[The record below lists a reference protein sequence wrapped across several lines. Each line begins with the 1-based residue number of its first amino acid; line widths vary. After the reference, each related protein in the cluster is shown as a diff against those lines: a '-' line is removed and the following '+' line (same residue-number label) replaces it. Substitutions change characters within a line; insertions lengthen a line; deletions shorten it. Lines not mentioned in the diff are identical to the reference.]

1 MTADLSGKNVLVTG
15 PTSGI
20 GRGTALALAEAGA
33 KLILVARNPEK
44 CQQVANEIVAAGG
57 EAPISIIADLSL
69 LSEVER
75 AADDFLATDL
85 PLHMLIN
92 NAGLVNQRRKVTA
105 EGLEQ
110 TMAVNYFA
118 PFALTLR
125 LLPSLKRA
133 PGARILNITSNSYA
147 IGRLNFDDL
156 TFKRFY
162 WPLGPYSA
170 SKLGNIYF
178 TRELARR
185 LDGSD
190 ITVNAV
196 HPGLIFTNLGIGNNP
211 GLARKLLGSIWSK
224 FSLDESEG
232 HRCPVYAATAPELEG
247 VTGKYIADCRVAKL
261 KPIALKDAPAKRL
274 WEVSETTT
282 GVRFPSDTGAGA

>member
-1 MTADLSGKNVLVTG
+1 MALDLSGKNVLVTG

-33 KLILVARNPEK
+33 KLILVARNPNK
-44 CQQVANEIVAAGG
+44 CEQVAKQIMDAGG
-57 EAPISIIADLSL
+57 EAPLSIIADLSL

-75 AADDFLATDL
+75 AANEFLATGL
-85 PLHMLIN
+85 PLHILIN
-92 NAGLVNQRRKVTA
+92 NAGLVNQRRKLTS
-105 EGLEQ
+105 EGLEL

-156 TFKRFY
+156 TFKRFF
-162 WPLGPYSA
+162 WPMGPYSA

-185 LDGSD
+185 LEGSD

-211 GLARKLLGSIWSK
+211 GLAQKVLGAIWSK

-232 HRCPVYAATAPELEG
+232 HRSPVYAATAPELEG
-247 VTGKYIADCRVAKL
+247 VTGQYIADCRVSEL

-274 WEVSETTT
+274 WEVSEATT
-282 GVRFPSDTGAGA
+282 GVRFQEAT

>member
-1 MTADLSGKNVLVTG
+1 MALDLSGKNVLVTG

-20 GRGTALALAEAGA
+20 GRVTALALAEAGA
-33 KLILVARNPEK
+33 KLILVARNPNK
-44 CQQVANEIVAAGG
+44 CEQVAKQIMDAGG
-57 EAPISIIADLSL
+57 EAPLSIIADLSL

-75 AADDFLATDL
+75 AANEFLATGL
-85 PLHMLIN
+85 PLHILMN
-92 NAGLVNQRRKVTA
+92 NAGLVNQRRKMTSD
-105 EGLEQ
+105 GLEL

-156 TFKRFY
+156 TFKRFF
-162 WPLGPYSA
+162 WPMGPYSA

-185 LDGSD
+185 LEGSD

-211 GLARKLLGSIWSK
+211 GLAQKVLGAIWSK

-232 HRCPVYAATAPELEG
+232 HRSPVYAATAPELEG
-247 VTGKYIADCRVAKL
+247 VTGQYIADCRVSEL
-261 KPIALKDAPAKRL
+261 KPIALKEAPAKRL
-274 WEVSETTT
+274 WEVSEATT
-282 GVRFPSDTGAGA
+282 GVRFQQVT

>member
-1 MTADLSGKNVLVTG
+1 MALDLSGKNVLVTG

-33 KLILVARNPEK
+33 KLILVARNPNK
-44 CQQVANEIVAAGG
+44 CEQVAKQIMDAGG
-57 EAPISIIADLSL
+57 EAPLSIIADLSL

-75 AADDFLATDL
+75 AANEFLATGL
-85 PLHMLIN
+85 PLHILIN
-92 NAGLVNQRRKVTA
+92 NAGLVNQRRKLTS
-105 EGLEQ
+105 EGLEL

-156 TFKRFY
+156 TFKRFF
-162 WPLGPYSA
+162 WPMGPYSA

-185 LDGSD
+185 IEGSD

-211 GLARKLLGSIWSK
+211 GLAQKVLGAIWSK

-232 HRCPVYAATAPELEG
+232 HRSPVYAATAPELEG
-247 VTGKYIADCRVAKL
+247 VTGQYIADCRVSEL
-261 KPIALKDAPAKRL
+261 KPIALKEAPAKRL
-274 WEVSETTT
+274 WEVSEATT
-282 GVRFPSDTGAGA
+282 GVRFQQVT

>member
-1 MTADLSGKNVLVTG
+1 MALDLSGKNVLVTG

-33 KLILVARNPEK
+33 KLILVARNPNK
-44 CQQVANEIVAAGG
+44 CEQVAKQIMDAGG
-57 EAPISIIADLSL
+57 EAPLSIIADLSL

-75 AADDFLATDL
+75 ASNEFLATGL
-85 PLHMLIN
+85 PLHILIN
-92 NAGLVNQRRKVTA
+92 NAGLVNQRRKLTS
-105 EGLEQ
+105 EGLEL

-156 TFKRFY
+156 TFKRFF
-162 WPLGPYSA
+162 WPMGPYSA

-185 LDGSD
+185 LEGSD

-211 GLARKLLGSIWSK
+211 GLAQKVLGAIWSK

-232 HRCPVYAATAPELEG
+232 HRSPVYAATAPELEG
-247 VTGKYIADCRVAKL
+247 VTGQYIADCRVSEL
-261 KPIALKDAPAKRL
+261 KPIALKEAPAKRL
-274 WEVSETTT
+274 WEVSEATT
-282 GVRFPSDTGAGA
+282 GVRFQQVT

>member
-1 MTADLSGKNVLVTG
+1 MALDLSGKNVLVTG

-33 KLILVARNPEK
+33 KLILVARNPNK
-44 CQQVANEIVAAGG
+44 CEQVAKQIMDAGG
-57 EAPISIIADLSL
+57 EAPLSIIADLSL

-75 AADDFLATDL
+75 AANEFLATGL
-85 PLHMLIN
+85 PLHILIN
-92 NAGLVNQRRKVTA
+92 NAGLVNQRRKLTS
-105 EGLEQ
+105 EGLEL

-156 TFKRFY
+156 TFKRFF
-162 WPLGPYSA
+162 WPMGPYSA

-185 LDGSD
+185 LEGSD

-211 GLARKLLGSIWSK
+211 GLAQKVLGAIWSK

-232 HRCPVYAATAPELEG
+232 HRSPVYAATAPELEG
-247 VTGKYIADCRVAKL
+247 VTGQYIADCRVSEL

-274 WEVSETTT
+274 WEVSEATT
-282 GVRFPSDTGAGA
+282 GVRFQQAT

>member
-1 MTADLSGKNVLVTG
+1 MALDLSGKNVLVTG

-33 KLILVARNPEK
+33 KLILVARNPRK
-44 CQQVANEIVAAGG
+44 CEQVAKQIMDAGG
-57 EAPISIIADLSL
+57 EAPLSIIADLSL

-75 AADDFLATDL
+75 AASEFLATGL
-85 PLHMLIN
+85 PLHILIN
-92 NAGLVNQRRKVTA
+92 NAGLVNQRRKITS
-105 EGLEQ
+105 EGLEL
-110 TMAVNYFA
+110 TM
-118 PFALTLR
+118 LR
-125 LLPSLKRA
+125 LLPNLKRA

-147 IGRLNFDDL
+147 IARLNFDDL
-156 TFKRFY
+156 TFKRFF
-162 WPLGPYSA
+162 WPMGPYSA

-185 LDGSD
+185 LEGSD

-211 GLARKLLGSIWSK
+211 GLAQKVLGAIWSK

-232 HRCPVYAATAPELEG
+232 HRSPVYAATAPELEG
-247 VTGKYIADCRVAKL
+247 VTGQYIADCRVSEL
-261 KPIALKDAPAKRL
+261 KPIALKEAPAKRL
-274 WEVSETTT
+274 WEVSEATT
-282 GVRFPSDTGAGA
+282 GVRFQQVT

>member
-1 MTADLSGKNVLVTG
+1 MALDLSGKNVLVTG

-33 KLILVARNPEK
+33 KLILVARNPRK
-44 CQQVANEIVAAGG
+44 CEQVAKQIMDAGG
-57 EAPISIIADLSL
+57 EAPVSIIADLSL

-75 AADDFLATDL
+75 AANEFLATGL
-85 PLHMLIN
+85 PLHILIN
-92 NAGLVNQRRKVTA
+92 NAGLVNQRRKLTS
-105 EGLEQ
+105 EGLEL

-125 LLPSLKRA
+125 LHPSLKRA

-156 TFKRFY
+156 TFKRFF
-162 WPLGPYSA
+162 WPMGPYSA

-185 LDGSD
+185 LEGSD

-211 GLARKLLGSIWSK
+211 GLAQKVLGAIWSK

-232 HRCPVYAATAPELEG
+232 HRSPVYAATAPELEG
-247 VTGKYIADCRVAKL
+247 VTGQYIADCRVSEL
-261 KPIALKDAPAKRL
+261 KPIALKEAPAKRL
-274 WEVSETTT
+274 WEVSEVTT
-282 GVRFPSDTGAGA
+282 GVRFQQVT